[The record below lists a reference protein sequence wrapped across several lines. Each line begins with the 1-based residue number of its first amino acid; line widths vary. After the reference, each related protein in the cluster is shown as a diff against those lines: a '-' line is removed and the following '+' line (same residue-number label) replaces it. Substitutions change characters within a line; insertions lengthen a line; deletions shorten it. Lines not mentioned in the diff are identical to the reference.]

1 MKSLILALLMGSM
14 PLACADEAGAPA
26 DPMQEP
32 SGLTWYQVAALLA
45 ALGGG
50 GALGWQGCKKMQA
63 MRIEPQPLEVRSVR
77 DPATRAELD
86 DFKDEVR
93 EDFRRVHARIDK
105 NDQVTAE
112 IRGQLVVIANT
123 QQRILDLLL
132 KQQHDA

>member
-1 MKSLILALLMGSM
+1 MKSLILALLMGAM
-14 PLACADEAGAPA
+14 PLVCADEAGAPA

-32 SGLTWYQVAALLA
+32 SGLTWFQVAALLA

-63 MRIEPQPLEVRSVR
+63 LRIEPQPLEVRSVR

-123 QQRILDLLL
+123 QQRILNLLL

>member
-1 MKSLILALLMGSM
+1 MRLFIVTLYCWL
-14 PLACADEAGAPA
+14 CAVAHAAGTLPGDAA
-26 DPMQEP
+26 DPMQQD

-105 NDQVTAE
+105 NDQITSE
-112 IRGQLVVIANT
+112 INGKLTVISAN
-123 QQRILDLLL
+123 QEKILTLLL
-132 KQQHDA
+132 QKND

>member
-1 MKSLILALLMGSM
+1 M
-14 PLACADEAGAPA
+14 
-26 DPMQEP
+26 
-32 SGLTWYQVAALLA
+32 AALLA

-86 DFKDEVR
+86 DFKNEVR

-123 QQRILDLLL
+123 QQRILNLLL